1 MFRGRMN
8 SFQTIAQYLTLK
20 TASLIYLPFFLIVA
34 VFAGCTNSED
44 FANPLDADNLR
55 TAGAPEL
62 ELYAG
67 DKQVRVTWIDTE
79 QEGIKAYKIYRRSIS
94 NSDEPF
100 ALIATVDAPANEY
113 IDTDNIE
120 NDRLDE
126 FGRPLAYEYRM
137 SHIDTNDVETPD
149 PTNPPDPNQEPFR
162 HWQTATV
169 KPSIAPPVPVVTLG
183 DPVDLAVHLFWSDY
197 EFPNDFNTFRVYA
210 ARVDGDTEHPVFRQI
225 AEIERDELGYADE
238 NFRED
243 GITKIYRVAAVDIF
257 GVEGITTISATSPN
271 LPPAPPSN
279 VSVEYEAR
287 SLFNNKYDATISW
300 TANTEPDL
308 AGYQIYTED
317 AEGNLFTRGTAN
329 RYETEITFP
338 GEDPPPGGEAPVRTY
353 YISAYDNT
361 PGPDGKRDHSEIVMA
376 Q

>member
-1 MFRGRMN
+1 MFKGQMN
-8 SFQTIAQYLTLK
+8 SFQTIAQILTLK
-20 TASLIYLPFFLIVA
+20 TASLIFLPIFLIVA

-44 FANPLDADNLR
+44 FANPFDSDNLR

-100 ALIATVDAPANEY
+100 ALIATVDAPANEF

-126 FGRPLAYEYRM
+126 FGRPLAYEYRI
-137 SHIDTNDVETPD
+137 SYIDTNDVETPD

-183 DPVDLAVHLFWSDY
+183 EPVDLAVNLFWSDY
-197 EFPNDFNTFRVYA
+197 EFPNDFDTFRVYA
-210 ARVDGDTEHPVFRQI
+210 ARVDGDTEYPVFRQI

-279 VSVEYEAR
+279 VRAVYIPR

>member
-1 MFRGRMN
+1 MFKGRMN
-8 SFQTIAQYLTLK
+8 SFQTIAQTLTLK
-20 TASLIYLPFFLIVA
+20 TASLIYLPFFLIIA

-44 FANPLDADNLR
+44 FANPLDSDNLR

-67 DKQVRVTWIDTE
+67 DKQVRITWIDTE

-100 ALIATVDAPANEY
+100 ALIATVDAPANEF

-126 FGRPLAYEYRM
+126 FGRPLAYEYRI
-137 SHIDTNDVETPD
+137 SYVDTNDVETPD

-197 EFPNDFNTFRVYA
+197 EFPNDFHTFRVYA

-271 LPPAPPSN
+271 LPPAPPVN
-279 VSVEYEAR
+279 VSVVYIPR

-317 AEGNLFTRGTAN
+317 AEGNLYTRGTAN
-329 RYETEITFP
+329 RFETEITFP

>member
-1 MFRGRMN
+1 MK
-8 SFQTIAQYLTLK
+8 SFHTIAQILTLK
-20 TASLIYLPFFLIVA
+20 TASLIYLPIFLIFA
-34 VFAGCTNSED
+34 VFAGCTNNED
-44 FANPLDADNLR
+44 FANPFDSDNLR

-183 DPVDLAVHLFWSDY
+183 EPVDLTVNLFWSDY
-197 EFPNDFNTFRVYA
+197 EFPNDFDTFRVYA
-210 ARVDGDTEHPVFRQI
+210 AIDDGNTEHPVFNQI
-225 AEIERDELGYADE
+225 AEIERDELGYADT

-243 GITKIYRVAAVDIF
+243 GITKLYRVAAVDIF

-271 LPPAPPSN
+271 LPPAPPVN
-279 VSVEYEAR
+279 VSVVYIPR

-317 AEGNLFTRGTAN
+317 AEGNLYTRGTAN
-329 RYETEITFP
+329 RFETEITFP

-353 YISAYDNT
+353 NISAYDNT
-361 PGPDGKRDHSEIVMA
+361 PGPDGERDHSEIVMA

>member
-1 MFRGRMN
+1 MFKGLMK
-8 SFQTIAQYLTLK
+8 SFHTIAQILTLK
-20 TASLIYLPFFLIVA
+20 TASLIYLPIFLIFA
-34 VFAGCTNSED
+34 VFAGCTNNED
-44 FANPLDADNLR
+44 FANPFDSDNLR

-183 DPVDLAVHLFWSDY
+183 EPVDLTVNLFWSDY
-197 EFPNDFNTFRVYA
+197 EFPNDFDTFRVYA
-210 ARVDGDTEHPVFRQI
+210 AIDDGNTEHPVFNQI
-225 AEIERDELGYADE
+225 AEIERDELGYADT

-243 GITKIYRVAAVDIF
+243 GITKLYRVAAVDIF

-271 LPPAPPSN
+271 LPPAPPVN
-279 VSVEYEAR
+279 VSVVYIPR

-317 AEGNLFTRGTAN
+317 AEGNLYTRGTAN
-329 RYETEITFP
+329 RFETEITFP

-361 PGPDGKRDHSEIVMA
+361 PGPDGERDHSEIVMA